1 LKQEYGDQPKITD
14 YLDAHKYPKRK
25 EFVKAWSSKVKNF
38 GHNVTSRGEA
48 GHHYLK
54 SFLEG
59 NHHDLLEL
67 KDRVQAS
74 IEVFIANFKRDLA
87 MKRDRLRSDLDM
99 RRWKEYCDPDLN
111 HQIVPKGLELLL
123 QQLRLAKDP
132 LIDGR
137 CSGLFESANGIPCYH
152 SIRTLHDFKRKVTS
166 AWFHKH
172 WHFDRP
178 VHEPL
183 RLPPPPPPA
192 PRPSIFPPRVV
203 RTRGRPSDRS
213 TRRLLSQFEVTAGTA
228 PAHQQRRPGRVGGE
242 DFAVRLLL

>member
-1 LKQEYGDQPKITD
+1 MNNETTYATSEEEFEDLWRVLKQEYGD
-14 YLDAHKYPKRK
+14 HKYPKRK

-38 GHNVTSRGEA
+38 GHNMTSHGEA

-99 RRWKEYCDPDLN
+99 RRWKEYCDPDLS
-111 HQIVPKGLELLL
+111 HQIVPKGLELLV
-123 QQLRLAKDP
+123 QQLRLAKSP

-152 SIRTLHDFKRKVTS
+152 SIRTLHDFERKVTS
-166 AWFHKH
+166 IGTST
-172 WHFDRP
+172 DRFTSHCDSLHP
-178 VHEPL
+178 LHRLQSPQYSLLMWCGHAVAHQTGPLGVSSLSL
-183 RLPPPPPPA
+183 RLQLVQLQLA
-192 PRPSIFPPRVV
+192 SNANQAELVA
-203 RTRGRPSDRS
+203 RTS
-213 TRRLLSQFEVTAGTA
+213 
-228 PAHQQRRPGRVGGE
+228 
-242 DFAVRLLL
+242 

>member
-1 LKQEYGDQPKITD
+1 MNNETTYATSEEEFEDLWRVLKQEYGD
-14 YLDAHKYPKRK
+14 HKYPKRK
-25 EFVKAWSSKVKNF
+25 EFVKAWSSKVNNF
-38 GHNVTSRGEA
+38 GHNMTSRGEA
-48 GHHYLK
+48 GHRYLK

-99 RRWKEYCDPDLN
+99 RRWKEYCDPDLS
-111 HQIVPKGLELLL
+111 HQIVPKGLELLV

-152 SIRTLHDFKRKVTS
+152 SIRTLHDFERKVTS
-166 AWFHKH
+166 IGTST
-172 WHFDRP
+172 DRFTSHCDSLHP
-178 VHEPL
+178 LHRLQSPQYSLMWCGHAVAHQTGPLGVSSLSL
-183 RLPPPPPPA
+183 RLQLVQLQLA
-192 PRPSIFPPRVV
+192 SNADQAELVA
-203 RTRGRPSDRS
+203 RTS
-213 TRRLLSQFEVTAGTA
+213 
-228 PAHQQRRPGRVGGE
+228 
-242 DFAVRLLL
+242 